1 MTPLTLSFME
11 TCYQSCCF
19 GNEEPTHIAMSDRR
33 KEELRRLITD
43 LTFLPEELK
52 KQWEVTGG
60 PLRYNNAE
68 VVSRSTFT
76 DYHVHFVNVF
86 RPDSPHWSRL
96 FEIRD

>member
-11 TCYQSCCF
+11 TCYQSSCF
-19 GNEEPTHIAMSDRR
+19 GYEEPTHIAMSDRR
-33 KEELRRLITD
+33 KEELRRLIAPIPRT
-43 LTFLPEELK
+43 PEEWK
-52 KQWEVTGG
+52 VPRG

-76 DYHVHFVNVF
+76 DYHIHFVNVF
-86 RPDSPHWSRL
+86 RPDSPNYSRL